1 LDHVGAADYRS
12 AVGYFAQ
19 MVMKDLRLVS
29 GYDIL
34 YGKMKAFIRDE
45 LFEHP
50 VDLDDPDTLR
60 NLSELAATRTVIE
73 TFKRA
78 INALTVQERATPRS
92 VIPSS

>member
-1 LDHVGAADYRS
+1 
-12 AVGYFAQ
+12 